1 MQTAASVHAPD
12 RRAVAFGP
20 FTFDRTSRLLWKD
33 GVELSLPPRVLG
45 VLALLL
51 ERPGEL
57 VTKQELIA
65 AVWRDAFVTETSLAE
80 AISVLRQTLGDDPQ
94 RPTYVQTLHRR
105 GYRFVA
111 DVDGTAG
118 RPVVAA
124 KRVAPVAAAVE
135 AAPRLSLV
143 VPWIVTL
150 FALLTAASAVSRYLN
165 SVVPPPHAPVR
176 FNVALPAGV
185 TVASTGGPVA
195 VSNDGSLVAVAGCRA
210 SDCGIYLRPLSQAD
224 ATLVAGTAGAT
235 APFFSPDGRS
245 IGYFSNGRL
254 FTIVLSGGSAVPI
267 ADAAEALGATWL
279 PDGQIVFARTASE
292 GLFIARENGGHVE
305 ALTRPGPAEG
315 GHRWPAAMPDG
326 SAVVFTVDAPRDY
339 AGAVSMRTRAWRR
352 LLDDVSAVR
361 VPVPGYV
368 LAQRD
373 SNLLAS
379 PMDPRAMTIR
389 GLPVPVASLDDADA
403 APHFAMSEAGTLVIA
418 QSGAGAVQVVLDW
431 AGELRRVVPPPAPP
445 LPR

>member
-1 MQTAASVHAPD
+1 LQTAAPVHAAD
-12 RRAVAFGP
+12 SRAVAFGP
-20 FTFDRTSRLLWKD
+20 FTFDRTSRLLWKE

-111 DVDGTAG
+111 DVNGTAA
-118 RPVVAA
+118 RAPSVA
-124 KRVAPVAAAVE
+124 KPLPTAASTHE
-135 AAPRLSLV
+135 TEPRLASL
-143 VPWIVTL
+143 VPWIITL
-150 FALLTAASAVSRYLN
+150 FALLTAASAVWRYLN
-165 SVVPPPHAPVR
+165 AVVPASHSPVR
-176 FNVALPAGV
+176 FTIALPTGV

-195 VSNDGSLVAVAGCRA
+195 VSNDGALVAVAACRA

-224 ATLVAGTAGAT
+224 ATLVAGTAGGT

-254 FTIVLSGGSAVPI
+254 FTIVLSGGSPVAI
-267 ADAAEALGATWL
+267 AEAREPLGATWL
-279 PDGQIVFARTASE
+279 PDGQIIFARSGDE
-292 GLFIARENGGHVE
+292 GLFIANENGRVQPLTTPGSSE
-305 ALTRPGPAEG
+305 A

-339 AGAVSMRTRAWRR
+339 AGAVSMRTRAWHR
-352 LLDDVSAVR
+352 LLDDVTAVR
-361 VPVPGYV
+361 VPLGGYV
-368 LAQRD
+368 IAQREN
-373 SNLLAS
+373 NLIAS
-379 PMDPRAMTIR
+379 AIDPRAIAIR
-389 GLPVPVASLDDADA
+389 GLPVPVAALDGSLAG
-403 APHFAMSEAGTLVIA
+403 PHFAMSGAGTFVIA
-418 QSGAGAVQVVLDW
+418 PPGAGAVQVVLDW
-431 AGELRRVVPPPAPP
+431 AGELRRLVPPPQPA